1 VWLTYRRYFPGAIDA
16 SGSVLFSLEKCMAR
30 YLWLAILPALLLLP
44 GCAGNKYEKNNDMK
58 ANLEPEVWDTSQILK
73 NLQRGRPLTEQE
85 KKALASRG
93 SIQFDLDVKDTEEVQ
108 MFLQYFS
115 MDKRGTMDKWLQRA
129 EPHLPYV
136 RAVLASYNLP
146 PDLIVLPFIESGYS
160 NLAYSPVGA
169 GGMWQFMPYTG
180 RRFGLTVD
188 WWVDERRDPY
198 KATVAAAKYL
208 TKLYQMF
215 GDWHLALAAYNAG
228 EGKISRVMAASGQC
242 DFFDIAKD
250 PKLLKEETRH
260 YVPKFLAVLKI
271 FQNLD
276 TLGFKKINWQ
286 AGPNLKEVPAPGGT
300 DLLALAQACGMP
312 WEQFR
317 EYNPGFRRQVSPP
330 DTTVNV
336 YVPVAKEQTALAFL
350 QNPGNF
356 PAAGYQN
363 YAAQPGDTWWNISR
377 KTGMPVAEL
386 RQLNASLPETLPPGQ
401 TVRVAQSASAADNTA
416 LAEGPDACAP
426 RPLTASAKPQ
436 RHRVNKGESVGS
448 IAKKYGV
455 STKELMAANKMKHEG
470 RLTLGS
476 WVVIPGG
483 QPPAAPQVAAGKAT
497 PAPFVAAAAPQ
508 VADGSHTV
516 LRGESVTGIAGKYG
530 ISPAELMAANHMRS
544 AKDLQAGKKLVIPGK
559 GGAKPPVKAAPEPVL
574 FAAASSK
581 AAPSKAAPGGK
592 PASREPIP
600 DPKTPKPLAQAQVP
614 PTPAKPQAAAG
625 KPQAP
630 AKAATKAVNYK
641 VGPGDTVWGI
651 AKKFNVEPSA
661 VMAWNNMKSPG
672 ALQAG
677 SELTIHKD

>member
-1 VWLTYRRYFPGAIDA
+1 
-16 SGSVLFSLEKCMAR
+16 MAR
-30 YLWLAILPALLLLP
+30 YFLLVVLPALLLLS
-44 GCAGNKYEKNNDMK
+44 GCAAHKNDNADMQ
-58 ANLEPEVWDTSQILK
+58 ANLEPELWDTSQILK

-93 SIQFDLDVKDTEEVQ
+93 SIQFNLDVKDNEEVQ

-115 MDKRGTMDKWLQRA
+115 IDKRGSMDKWLQRA
-129 EPHLPYV
+129 EPYLPYV

-146 PDLIVLPFIESGYS
+146 PDLIALPFIESGYS
-160 NLAYSPVGA
+160 NAAYSPVGA
-169 GGMWQFMPYTG
+169 GGMWQFMPYTA

-276 TLGFKKINWQ
+276 TLGFKKVNWQ
-286 AGPNLKEVPAPGGT
+286 AGPNLKEVGVPGGT
-300 DLLALAQACGMP
+300 DLSAMAQACGLS

-350 QNPGNF
+350 NNPGNY

-363 YAAQPGDTWWNISR
+363 VVAQPGDTWWNLAR

-386 RQLNASLPETLPPGQ
+386 RQLNNALPETLPPGQ
-401 TVRVAQSASAADNTA
+401 TVRVAQSASASESSS

-426 RPLTASAKPQ
+426 KPLVAAKPQ
-436 RHRVNKGESVGS
+436 RHRVNKGESIGS
-448 IAKKYGV
+448 ISRKYGV
-455 STKELMAANKMKHEG
+455 SPKEIMAANKMKHEG
-470 RLTLGS
+470 RLTLGTS
-476 WVVIPGG
+476 LIIPGG
-483 QPPAAPQVAAGKAT
+483 QAPAAPPAPSQVASGKPVPYTPQTSISGKSPIQSVPAGAMPQAADAT
-497 PAPFVAAAAPQ
+497 HSVQ
-508 VADGSHTV
+508 
-516 LRGESVTGIAGKYG
+516 RGETVGSIAARYG
-530 ISPAELMAANHMRS
+530 VSPAELMAANNMRS
-544 AKDLQAGKKLVIPGK
+544 GKDLLAGKSIVIPGK
-559 GGAKPPVKAAPEPVL
+559 GGKKAPEKPHPGDKRSLPEPVKTPEPT
-574 FAAASSK
+574 AK
-581 AAPSKAAPGGK
+581 AVAG
-592 PASREPIP
+592 REPAP
-600 DPKTPKPLAQAQVP
+600 AAKTPTPLAQANKSAPAPLQQVAVSS
-614 PTPAKPQAAAG
+614 PTTKPQALAG
-625 KPQAP
+625 AP
-630 AKAATKAVNYK
+630 APKPAGKAVNYK
-641 VGPGDTVWGI
+641 VGPGETVWGI
-651 AKKFNVEPSA
+651 AKKFNVEPSSL
-661 VMAWNNMKSPG
+661 MAWNNMKSAG

-677 SELTIHKD
+677 TQLTIHKD